1 MNKKI
6 KINLTPM
13 VNIDNKISN
22 RFIEIKNRIKKSRW

>member
-22 RFIEIKNRIKKSRW
+22 RFIEIKNR